1 MNKDLYVCIRDYQGG
16 SFGMYRAFT
25 IEEWR
30 ENALEWCDSDDNE
43 ELYNTLKTLPQ
54 KYVIDYINDI
64 WQIEIVKVKDETKD
78 NIIKYIAGKSS
89 DFSYYNMLIN
99 EAIHKLDTKDEY
111 IEEKKAT
118 LENLKE
124 FINKLESEI
133 YEVQ

>member
-1 MNKDLYVCIRDYQGG
+1 MNKDLYVCIKDYQGG
-16 SFGMYRAFT
+16 NGMMELT
-25 IEEWR
+25 
-30 ENALEWCDSDDNE
+30 DNE
-43 ELYNTLKTLPQ
+43 KSTMRKETFIELYNTLKTLPQ

-78 NIIKYIAGKSS
+78 NIIKYIADKSS
-89 DFSYYNMLIN
+89 EFSYYNMLIN
-99 EAIHKLDTKDEY
+99 ETIHKLDTKDEY